1 MNHEADADC
10 CQQPA
15 SFNKPVYTLP
25 RSKCP
30 SIYAQFLL
38 QLQICKLLL
47 EENLHLGQQCV
58 VPENIYNFLLHW
70 RVVSKDP
77 LHPTNLLVSLL
88 PPPRNSSP
96 FCWGGGEE
104 WIFSG
109 TAQSAF
115 LATHKY
121 IIVTSKLRSLSRI

>member
-58 VPENIYNFLLHW
+58 VPENIYNFLLHG
-70 RVVSKDP
+70 RVVFKDP

-88 PPPRNSSP
+88 PPPPQEILVLFVDGVGKSEYPLELHNL
-96 FCWGGGEE
+96 
-104 WIFSG
+104 
-109 TAQSAF
+109 QSN
-115 LATHKY
+115 T
-121 IIVTSKLRSLSRI
+121 